1 MKEYPNETEAG
12 SASFLC
18 IKAIIKINVNKLLK
32 FQNNIR
38 DKANIMY
45 NSTLPV
51 IFGVKKYAARLMEV
65 VKDRLIS
72 IIIIICH
79 YILILYQIKIYQ
91 KY

>member
-1 MKEYPNETEAG
+1 M
-12 SASFLC
+12 
-18 IKAIIKINVNKLLK
+18 NKLQK
-32 FQNNIR
+32 FSKNNIR

-65 VKDRLIS
+65 VKDRLVF

-79 YILILYQIKIYQ
+79 YNKIKISN
-91 KY
+91 KNIEILN